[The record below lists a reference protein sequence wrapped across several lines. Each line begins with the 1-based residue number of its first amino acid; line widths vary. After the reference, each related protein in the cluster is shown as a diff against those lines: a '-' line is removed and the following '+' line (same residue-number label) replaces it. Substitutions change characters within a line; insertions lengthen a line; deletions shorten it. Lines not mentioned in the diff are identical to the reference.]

1 MGVVQ
6 FSRDDAAMARAER
19 RFAEKGKVVDIGLA
33 WIQGQYVYA
42 PFVNPD
48 DAEDSEGTWIATC
61 HIASGDVS
69 ETMLPGGW

>member
-1 MGVVQ
+1 MGIIQ
-6 FSRDDAAMARAER
+6 FNRDDAAMARAGR
-19 RFAEKGKVVDIGLA
+19 RFLEKGKEVDIGLA

-42 PFVNPD
+42 PFINQD

-69 ETMLPGGW
+69 ETLLPSGW